1 VQAFSPLTKGQTGF
15 YITKMDNAARLDKLT
30 HYLTRNR
37 LKNTHQR
44 NTIVDV
50 FFKQKQKHLRIE
62 ELLQVVRQ
70 VDAKIGYATVYRTL
84 LLLVQAGLAEQSH
97 FNDGQSRFE
106 AVDDHHHDHIICT
119 ECGVIVEFENE
130 TIETIQNQTAKTLGF
145 KLTGHKMELYGLCK
159 KCQK

>member
-1 VQAFSPLTKGQTGF
+1 
-15 YITKMDNAARLDKLT
+15 MDNAARLDKLT
-30 HYLTRNR
+30 QYLTRNR

-44 NTIVDV
+44 NTIVDI

-62 ELLQVVRQ
+62 ELLEIVRQ

-106 AVDDHHHDHIICT
+106 VVDEHHHDHIICT

-130 TIETIQNQTAKTLGF
+130 TIETIQKQTARTLGF
-145 KLTGHKMELYGLCK
+145 KLTGHKMELYGLCQ